1 VLFLILVAIA
11 TLEPLYCAWLCPLR
25 IIYDPPAVNT
35 TIEWMMALI
44 FVTGGLAF
52 LIVGP
57 FMTKK
62 RMYCSFICPL
72 LPANAL
78 VGMLSPFRVKVNRE
92 KCNDCGACVKL
103 CESFAITDET
113 LAKGN
118 TTIECSRCGRCMDIC
133 PKQAIDYRLI
143 GTNIG
148 VRPVFVTLAVVFNM
162 LLLSGYINGLVH
174 YLLTGEISLF

>member
-1 VLFLILVAIA
+1 
-11 TLEPLYCAWLCPLR
+11 
-25 IIYDPPAVNT
+25 
-35 TIEWMMALI
+35 
-44 FVTGGLAF
+44 
-52 LIVGP
+52 
-57 FMTKK
+57 MTKK

-72 LPANAL
+72 MPANAL
-78 VGMLSPFRVKVNRE
+78 VGMLSPFRVKVDRE

-103 CESFAITDET
+103 CESFAITNET

-143 GTNIG
+143 GTNVG

-162 LLLSGYINGLVH
+162 LLLSGYITGLIH
-174 YLLTGEISLF
+174 YMLTGEISMY